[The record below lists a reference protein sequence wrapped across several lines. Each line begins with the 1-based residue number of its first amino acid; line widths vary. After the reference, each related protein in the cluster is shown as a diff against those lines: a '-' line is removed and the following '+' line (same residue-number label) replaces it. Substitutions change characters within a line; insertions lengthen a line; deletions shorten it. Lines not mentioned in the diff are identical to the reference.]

1 MSKAQPTIHIRVDMQ
16 EQRSGIPNLLAAM
29 PNVEV
34 EVVRTSNR
42 QGASKKESFM
52 ATPDYQPKS
61 DNVYISDPESGAE
74 MARLIDQDRLI
85 TKGMGGLFPER
96 SNDFSGIHRVLNGAC
111 GPGGWALEIAFK
123 YPEIEVVG
131 FDVSQVMID
140 YANAQ
145 ARVQGLENASFQV
158 MNLLK
163 PLEFPDNSF
172 DLSTVRFVNFLP
184 AAMWPRFVRE
194 LARVTC
200 PGGFIRLTE
209 SEWWYFST
217 SPALETLNS
226 MVIKSVQLQGGY
238 SQTGRFT
245 GILPLLGNLL
255 RQAGCVNITL
265 VSHVIDFS
273 YGTDAYEGFRHDASI
288 VFKLFQPFIIRMQVA
303 SQSELDDL
311 YHQMV
316 LEMLQEDFHGL
327 LLPLTALGEKA
338 HV

>member
-1 MSKAQPTIHIRVDMQ
+1 
-16 EQRSGIPNLLAAM
+16 
-29 PNVEV
+29 
-34 EVVRTSNR
+34 
-42 QGASKKESFM
+42 M
-52 ATPDYQPKS
+52 ATLDNQPPKS
-61 DNVYISDPESGAE
+61 NVYISDPESGAE
-74 MARLIDQDRLI
+74 MARLIDQDRLV

-96 SNDFSGIHRVLNGAC
+96 SNDFSGIHRVLDGAC

-131 FDVSQVMID
+131 FDVSQAMID

-145 ARVQGLENASFQV
+145 ARVQGLENASFQI

-172 DLSTVRFVNFLP
+172 DLSNVRFVNFLP
-184 AAMWPRFVRE
+184 AAMWPQFVRE
-194 LARVTC
+194 LSRVTR

-226 MVIKSVQLQGGY
+226 MVIKSIQVQGGY

-255 RQAGCVNITL
+255 RQAGCVNIKL

-288 VFKLFQPFIIRMQVA
+288 VFKLFQPFIVRMQVA
-303 SQSELDDL
+303 PQSELDDL
-311 YHQMV
+311 YNQMV

-327 LLPLTALGEKA
+327 MLPLTAVGEKA
-338 HV
+338 

>member
-1 MSKAQPTIHIRVDMQ
+1 
-16 EQRSGIPNLLAAM
+16 
-29 PNVEV
+29 
-34 EVVRTSNR
+34 
-42 QGASKKESFM
+42 M
-52 ATPDYQPKS
+52 ATLDNQPPKS
-61 DNVYISDPESGAE
+61 NVYISDPESGAE
-74 MARLIDQDRLI
+74 MARLIDQDRLV

-96 SNDFSGIHRVLNGAC
+96 SNDFSGIHRVLDGAC

-123 YPEIEVVG
+123 YPGIEVVG
-131 FDVSQVMID
+131 FDVSQAMID

-163 PLEFPDNSF
+163 PLDFPDNSF
-172 DLSTVRFVNFLP
+172 HLSNVRFVNFLP
-184 AAMWPRFVRE
+184 AAMWPQFVRE
-194 LARVTC
+194 LARVTR

-226 MVIKSVQLQGGY
+226 LVIKSIQVQGGY

-255 RQAGCVNITL
+255 RQAGCVNIKL

-273 YGTDAYEGFRHDASI
+273 YGTEAYEGFRRDASI

-303 SQSELDDL
+303 SQNELDDL
-311 YHQMV
+311 YNQMV

-327 LLPLTALGEKA
+327 MLPLTAIGEKA
-338 HV
+338 

>member
-1 MSKAQPTIHIRVDMQ
+1 
-16 EQRSGIPNLLAAM
+16 
-29 PNVEV
+29 
-34 EVVRTSNR
+34 
-42 QGASKKESFM
+42 M
-52 ATPDYQPKS
+52 ATTDNQPKS
-61 DNVYISDPESGAE
+61 DNVYISDSESGAE

-85 TKGMGGLFPER
+85 TNGMRGLFPER
-96 SNDFSGIHRVLNGAC
+96 SNDFSGIHRVLDGAC
-111 GPGGWALEIAFK
+111 GPGGWALEIAYK
-123 YPEIEVVG
+123 HPEIEVVG
-131 FDVSQVMID
+131 FDISQAMID
-140 YANAQ
+140 YATAQ

-163 PLEFPDNSF
+163 PLDFPDHSF
-172 DLSTVRFVNFLP
+172 DLSNVRFVNFLP
-184 AAMWPRFVRE
+184 AATWPQFVRE
-194 LARVTC
+194 LARVTR

-226 MVIKSVQLQGGY
+226 MVIKAIKVQGGY

-255 RQAGCVNITL
+255 SNVGCVNVKL
-265 VSHVIDFS
+265 VSHAIDFS
-273 YGTDAYEGFRHDASI
+273 YGTEAYEGFRRDASV

-311 YHQMV
+311 YNQMI

-327 LLPLTALGEKA
+327 MLPLTAVGEKA
-338 HV
+338 